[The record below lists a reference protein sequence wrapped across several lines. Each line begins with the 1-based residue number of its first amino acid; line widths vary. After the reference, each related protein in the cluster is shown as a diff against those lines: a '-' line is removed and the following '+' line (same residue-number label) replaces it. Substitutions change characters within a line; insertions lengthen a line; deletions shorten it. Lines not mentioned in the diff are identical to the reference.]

1 MAERHFIDH
10 PPGSQDLSSAFFNYH
25 RKSGGLWYIKNE
37 QGQFIDGS
45 DDFSSTFFIDTCP
58 PSPLNVIDDHS
69 IFGFFSDRIKDVENC
84 VRNDKCRRAILVSLS
99 TCKRQEP
106 YILTINTFMN
116 GVYVRVDSLYFM
128 GFERK
133 IASALCGNKMDS
145 IYAYAR
151 QERFDNVNPFL
162 TLDPDA
168 WLIAW
173 LMSIGLSQREIAIQ
187 LSLNTRTVEKR
198 VSDIYTELI
207 LLDYDTFMAMSAIH
221 QWTKFIPPLITSSPI
236 LFELSLM

>member
-1 MAERHFIDH
+1 MAERHSIDH

-58 PSPLNVIDDHS
+58 PTPLNVIDDHS

-116 GVYVRVDSLYFM
+116 GVYVRIDSLYFM
-128 GFERK
+128 GFERE
-133 IASALCGNKMDS
+133 ITIALCGNINKS
-145 IYAYAR
+145 IDNNA
-151 QERFDNVNPFL
+151 QHHRFDNVNPFL
-162 TLDPDA
+162 ELDPDD
-168 WLIAW
+168 WLVAW
-173 LMSIGLSQREIAIQ
+173 LMIVGVSQREIAEM
-187 LSLNTRTVEKR
+187 LSLHLKAIEKKA
-198 VSDIYTELI
+198 SNIYTTLI
-207 LLDYDTFMAMSAIH
+207 LRDHDAFMRMSLLH
-221 QWTKFIPPLITSSPI
+221 KWSKFIPPKISTTPI
-236 LFELSLM
+236 LFELRLM